1 MGAYVVR
8 RILLGFVTIWLVTL
22 MLFVGLRVVVP
33 LFVGDVVDAMV
44 AEYGGDDPE
53 RMHEIRAEYGLTDAV
68 AVQYVKW
75 VGGLLTGNLGESL
88 FNGRSVISEM
98 KYRLPVSIELG
109 LIGLASGILMAVP
122 MGIIAALY
130 RDRWPDYF
138 LRVFAVAT
146 SAVPGFWLA
155 IMIITLGS
163 MWWRWAPPIDY
174 AALHEDPIKHLKI
187 IAMPALLIGL
197 NPSGGLLRIM
207 RAQMLEVLRQDY
219 IRTARA
225 KGVAE
230 RTVLFKHALRNAL
243 IPIVTIIGA
252 TLPGLIA
259 GTALFEIIFILPGM
273 GRYLVSA
280 IGNLDY
286 PVVQGT
292 NVIFAVLIVS
302 ANLLVDISYSW
313 IDPRIR
319 YR

>member
-8 RILLGFVTIWLVTL
+8 RILLGFVTIWLVTV
-22 MLFVGLRVVVP
+22 MLFGGLRVVVP

-53 RMHEIRAEYGLTDAV
+53 RMDAIRAEYGLSEALPL
-68 AVQYVKW
+68 QYVKW
-75 VGGLLTGNLGESL
+75 VGGLLRGDLGESL
-88 FNGRSVISEM
+88 FNGRSIASEM

-109 LIGLASGILMAVP
+109 LIGLASSVLTAVP
-122 MGIIAALY
+122 MGIVAALA
-130 RDRWPDYF
+130 RDRWPDYT

-146 SAVPGFWLA
+146 SAVPGFWVA
-155 IMIITLGS
+155 VMMITLAS
-163 MWWRWAPPIDY
+163 MWWHWAPPIDY
-174 AALHEDPIKHLKI
+174 AQFHEDPIKHLKI

-225 KGVAE
+225 KGLAE
-230 RTVLFKHALRNAL
+230 RTVLFRHAFRNAL

-252 TLPGLIA
+252 GLPGLIA

-286 PVVQGT
+286 PVIQGT
-292 NVIFAVLIVS
+292 NIVFAFLIIA

>member
-8 RILLGFVTIWLVTL
+8 RILLGFVTIWLVTV

-53 RMHEIRAEYGLTDAV
+53 RMDAIRAEYGLSEALPL
-68 AVQYVKW
+68 QYVKW
-75 VGGLLTGNLGESL
+75 VGGLLRGDLGESL
-88 FNGRSVISEM
+88 FNGRSIASEM

-109 LIGLASGILMAVP
+109 LIGLASSVLTAVP
-122 MGIIAALY
+122 MGIVAALA
-130 RDRWPDYF
+130 RDRWPDYT

-146 SAVPGFWLA
+146 SAVPGFWVA
-155 IMIITLGS
+155 VMMITLAS
-163 MWWRWAPPIDY
+163 MWWHWAPPIDY
-174 AALHEDPIKHLKI
+174 AQFHEDPIKHLKI

-230 RTVLFKHALRNAL
+230 RVVLFKHALRNAL

-259 GTALFEIIFILPGM
+259 GTALVEIIFILPGR

-286 PVVQGT
+286 PVIQGT
-292 NVIFAVLIVS
+292 NIVFAFLIIA

>member
-1 MGAYVVR
+1 MGAYIAR
-8 RILLGFVTIWLVTL
+8 RILLGFVTIWLVTV

-53 RMHEIRAEYGLTDAV
+53 RMDAIRAEYGLSEAV
-68 AVQYVKW
+68 PLQYVKW
-75 VGGLLTGNLGESL
+75 VGNLLRGDLGESL
-88 FNGRSVISEM
+88 FNGRSIASEM

-109 LIGLASGILMAVP
+109 LIGLASGVLTAVP
-122 MGIIAALY
+122 MGIVAALM
-130 RDRWPDYF
+130 RDRWPDYT

-146 SAVPGFWLA
+146 SAVPGFWVA
-155 IMIITLGS
+155 VIIITLAS
-163 MWWRWAPPIDY
+163 MWWHWAPPIEY
-174 AALHEDPIKHLKI
+174 AQFHEDPIMHLKI

-225 KGVAE
+225 KGLAE
-230 RTVLFKHALRNAL
+230 YTVLFRHAFRNAL

-252 TLPGLIA
+252 GLPGLIA

-286 PVVQGT
+286 PVIQGT
-292 NVIFAVLIVS
+292 NIVFAFLIIA

>member
-1 MGAYVVR
+1 MGAYVAR
-8 RILLGFVTIWLVTL
+8 RIVLGFLTIWLVTVI
-22 MLFVGLRVVVP
+22 LFVGLRVVVP
-33 LFVGDVVDAMV
+33 IFVGDVVDSIV

-53 RMHEIRAEYGLTDAV
+53 RMDALRAEYGLSESV
-68 AVQYVKW
+68 ATQYVRW
-75 VGGLLTGNLGESL
+75 VGGLLKGDLGESL

-98 KYRLPVSIELG
+98 KYRLPVSLELG
-109 LIGLASGILMAVP
+109 LIGLGSGILLAVP
-122 MGIIAALY
+122 MGVLAALY
-130 RDRWPDYF
+130 QDRWPDYV
-138 LRVFAVAT
+138 LRVFAVVT
-146 SAVPGFWLA
+146 SAVPGFWVA
-155 IMIITLGS
+155 IIIITLAS
-163 MWWRWAPPIDY
+163 MWWRWAPPINYTQIYDN
-174 AALHEDPIKHLKI
+174 PVQHLKI

-219 IRTARA
+219 VRTARA

-230 RTVLFKHALRNAL
+230 RSVLFKHALRNAL

-259 GTALFEIIFILPGM
+259 GTALYEIIFILPGM

-280 IGNLDY
+280 MGNLDY
-286 PVVQGT
+286 PVIQGT
-292 NVIFAVLIVS
+292 NVVFALLIVS

>member
-1 MGAYVVR
+1 M
-8 RILLGFVTIWLVTL
+8 
-22 MLFVGLRVVVP
+22 
-33 LFVGDVVDAMV
+33 
-44 AEYGGDDPE
+44 
-53 RMHEIRAEYGLTDAV
+53 
-68 AVQYVKW
+68 
-75 VGGLLTGNLGESL
+75 
-88 FNGRSVISEM
+88 
-98 KYRLPVSIELG
+98 
-109 LIGLASGILMAVP
+109 
-122 MGIIAALY
+122 
-130 RDRWPDYF
+130 
-138 LRVFAVAT
+138 
-146 SAVPGFWLA
+146 
-155 IMIITLGS
+155 
-163 MWWRWAPPIDY
+163 
-174 AALHEDPIKHLKI
+174 HEDPIKHLKI

-225 KGVAE
+225 KGLAE
-230 RTVLFKHALRNAL
+230 RTVLFRHAFRNAL

-252 TLPGLIA
+252 GPPGLIA

-286 PVVQGT
+286 PVIQGT
-292 NVIFAVLIVS
+292 NIVFAFLIIA

>member
-8 RILLGFVTIWLVTL
+8 RILLGFVTIWLVTV

-33 LFVGDVVDAMV
+33 IFVGDVVDAMV

-53 RMHEIRAEYGLTDAV
+53 RMDAIRAEYGLSEALPL
-68 AVQYVKW
+68 QYVKW
-75 VGGLLTGNLGESL
+75 VGGLLRGDLGESL
-88 FNGRSVISEM
+88 FNGRSIASEM

-109 LIGLASGILMAVP
+109 LIGLASSVLTAVP
-122 MGIIAALY
+122 MGIVAALA
-130 RDRWPDYF
+130 RDRWPDYT

-146 SAVPGFWLA
+146 SAVPGFWVA
-155 IMIITLGS
+155 VMMITLAS
-163 MWWRWAPPIDY
+163 MWWHWAPPIDY
-174 AALHEDPIKHLKI
+174 AQFHEDPIKHLKI

-225 KGVAE
+225 KGLAE
-230 RTVLFKHALRNAL
+230 RTVLFRHAFRNAL

-252 TLPGLIA
+252 GLPGLIA

-286 PVVQGT
+286 PVIQGT
-292 NVIFAVLIVS
+292 NIVFAFLIIA

>member
-8 RILLGFVTIWLVTL
+8 RILLGFVTIWLVTV

-53 RMHEIRAEYGLTDAV
+53 RMDAIRAEYGLSEALPL
-68 AVQYVKW
+68 QYVKW
-75 VGGLLTGNLGESL
+75 VGGLLRGDLGESL
-88 FNGRSVISEM
+88 FNGRSIASEM

-109 LIGLASGILMAVP
+109 LIGLASSVLTAVP
-122 MGIIAALY
+122 MGIVAALA
-130 RDRWPDYF
+130 RDRWPDYT

-146 SAVPGFWLA
+146 SAVPGFWVA
-155 IMIITLGS
+155 VMMITLAS
-163 MWWRWAPPIDY
+163 MWWHWAPPIDY
-174 AALHEDPIKHLKI
+174 AQFHEDPIKHLKI

-225 KGVAE
+225 KGLAE
-230 RTVLFKHALRNAL
+230 RTVLFRHAFRNAL

-252 TLPGLIA
+252 GLPGLIA

-286 PVVQGT
+286 PVIQGT
-292 NVIFAVLIVS
+292 NIVFAFLIIA